1 MEAKK
6 KTEIRYPL
14 TCDSELHESWAGEDD
29 EYNDV
34 ALTGERV

>member
-14 TCDSELHESWAGEDD
+14 TCDSELHESWAGED